1 MLILNVNKW
10 FFFCFTLLCDWS
22 RKLAP
27 LFNQSDAKLK
37 PNTTW
42 MPAFSRA
49 SSSLVSFARVLTFF
63 PVSQNYS
70 FKSKD
75 YISKDSYTGTF
86 YS

>member
-1 MLILNVNKW
+1 MLI
-10 FFFCFTLLCDWS
+10 FFFCFSSLCDWS

-49 SSSLVSFARVLTFF
+49 SSSLVSFARVLIGSQKYF
-63 PVSQNYS
+63 PL
-70 FKSKD
+70 F
-75 YISKDSYTGTF
+75 
-86 YS
+86 